1 MSAIQ
6 EFTKD
11 SKKLGFIYKLKQSSL
26 WTEYFCDNDQTHTI
40 KSHSDFFGWGEM
52 FTLLFV
58 YLGTRFFGIISLDEL
73 LLQSVLL
80 GKNLR
85 RHQPFDHDEDFKLS
99 SDDPQPISDQGVQ
112 NVLAHWIPRFIVD
125 SFHDIVLDGAK
136 DTHTITYKDTG
147 TVLAPTL
154 ARHIEETYKLK
165 SKQKDK
171 HGQTLMSEFKY
182 MVENEAPNDE
192 GKSRAY
198 LSILQPDHKKS
209 IGKNSNTISSW
220 PFMVPNTLFMKGCR
234 EPVDTLTKIWLRNM
248 HTHSIIKCLFFPFY
262 IIGKL
267 QVCAIDIIEG
277 IDFVISFNSNKD
289 LQMFCAICNR
299 DYHENVSLRG
309 TNIIMNSDN
318 EEESNDYGELSLKLT
333 IYEPMKHLPLFS
345 SRQPLHFL

>member
-11 SKKLGFIYKLKQSSL
+11 SKTLGFIYKLKQSSL

-58 YLGTRFFGIISLDEL
+58 YLATLFFGVISLDEL
-73 LLQSVLL
+73 LLQSVL

-99 SDDPQPISDQGVQ
+99 SDDPRPISDQGVQ
-112 NVLAHWIPRFIVD
+112 NVLSHWIPRFIVD

-147 TVLAPTL
+147 TVLAPML
-154 ARHIEETYKLK
+154 ARLIEETYKLK

-182 MVENEAPNDE
+182 IVENEAPNDE

-198 LSILQPDHKKS
+198 LSIPQPDHKKEYWEKFEHHFKLALHGS
-209 IGKNSNTISSW
+209 QYVIHERTSRASRYPDQNLAEKYA
-220 PFMVPNTLFMKGCR
+220 
-234 EPVDTLTKIWLRNM
+234 
-248 HTHSIIKCLFFPFY
+248 HT
-262 IIGKL
+262 
-267 QVCAIDIIEG
+267 
-277 IDFVISFNSNKD
+277 FN
-289 LQMFCAICNR
+289 
-299 DYHENVSLRG
+299 H
-309 TNIIMNSDN
+309 
-318 EEESNDYGELSLKLT
+318 
-333 IYEPMKHLPLFS
+333 
-345 SRQPLHFL
+345 

>member
-11 SKKLGFIYKLKQSSL
+11 SKTLGFIYKLKQSSL

-52 FTLLFV
+52 FTSLFV
-58 YLGTRFFGIISLDEL
+58 YLGTWFFSIISLNEL
-73 LLQSVLL
+73 LLQRVL

-99 SDDPQPISDQGVQ
+99 SDDPQPISDQEVQ
-112 NVLAHWIPRFIVD
+112 NVLAHWMPRFIVD
-125 SFHDIVLDGAK
+125 SFHDIVLDDAK

-198 LSILQPDHKKS
+198 LSIPQPDHKKEYWE
-209 IGKNSNTISSW
+209 KFEHHFKLALHSSQY
-220 PFMVPNTLFMKGCR
+220 VIR
-234 EPVDTLTKIWLRNM
+234 ERMSRASKYPDQNLAKKCA
-248 HTHSIIKCLFFPFY
+248 HT
-262 IIGKL
+262 
-267 QVCAIDIIEG
+267 
-277 IDFVISFNSNKD
+277 FN
-289 LQMFCAICNR
+289 
-299 DYHENVSLRG
+299 H
-309 TNIIMNSDN
+309 
-318 EEESNDYGELSLKLT
+318 
-333 IYEPMKHLPLFS
+333 
-345 SRQPLHFL
+345 